1 MVLLDCCLAA
11 SMGSPVAPD
20 LCKPSLWLV
29 DHGVCL
35 VSSPPVEVS
44 ISSIRIQKPLPS
56 LDISF
61 LLCPVILASDPLA
74 TSVEDLEGNYRTH
87 APFSRVFLKETGF
100 SVRRFQVSEPFGP
113 RELMRS

>member
-1 MVLLDCCLAA
+1 
-11 SMGSPVAPD
+11 MGSPAAPD
-20 LCKPSLWLV
+20 LCKPSLWLM

-44 ISSIRIQKPLPS
+44 IGSVRIQQPLPS
-56 LDISF
+56 LDIFF
-61 LLCPVILASDPLA
+61 LLCPVILTSDPLV

-87 APFSRVFLKETGF
+87 ETHFRVFLEGTRLLRG
-100 SVRRFQVSEPFGP
+100 FQVSEPFGH